1 MKRNEIFFGGMAFVI
16 IVLTLALSLAV
27 MSGTGSEE
35 HGLLG
40 NELLGLELETC
51 VLPDGQYYYWGDT
64 WGGRGQSAGVF
75 YYPSSI
81 VIGPDN
87 SVYVGDK
94 SSQIKKLGTDGQW
107 TVYWDGIIPAAMTID
122 GYGMIFVLEDRFNFQ
137 YLYAIEVIDG
147 KVSVDSDRKIRCE
160 IKYPSGMAISDRKPF
175 AFYVTVANGLW
186 LLEPRGEDPKLT
198 NLQYPTGNPNRLS
211 GPWGIAVGL
220 NGDVYIAD
228 SDKNCIKVI
237 YKNGTVDTWG
247 SKGSGPGQFNQPKG
261 LALDL
266 DGNVYVADS
275 GNDRIQMFD
284 PDGVFLGSMG
294 NSHSLNNPEALAV
307 DSHYNVYVADTGNS
321 RIRKLVL
328 NQQRPA

>member
-1 MKRNEIFFGGMAFVI
+1 MA
-16 IVLTLALSLAV
+16 
-27 MSGTGSEE
+27 
-35 HGLLG
+35 
-40 NELLGLELETC
+40 
-51 VLPDGQYYYWGDT
+51 
-64 WGGRGQSAGVF
+64 
-75 YYPSSI
+75 
-81 VIGPDN
+81 
-87 SVYVGDK
+87 
-94 SSQIKKLGTDGQW
+94 
-107 TVYWDGIIPAAMTID
+107 ID
-122 GYGMIFVLEDRFNFQ
+122 GYGMIYVLENRFNFQ

-147 KVSVDSDRKIRCE
+147 KGSVDPGKKIRCE
-160 IKYPSGMAISDRKPF
+160 IKEPSCMAISDRESF
-175 AFYVTVANGLW
+175 AFYVTVANGFW
-186 LLEPRGEDPKLT
+186 LLEPREEDAKLT
-198 NLQYPTGNPNRLS
+198 NLQYPTGNPNRLI
-211 GPWGIAVGL
+211 GPRGIAVGL

-228 SDKNCIKVI
+228 FNKNCIEVI

-294 NSHSLNNPEALAV
+294 NSHSLNNPEGVAV

-328 NQQRPA
+328 SQPRPA